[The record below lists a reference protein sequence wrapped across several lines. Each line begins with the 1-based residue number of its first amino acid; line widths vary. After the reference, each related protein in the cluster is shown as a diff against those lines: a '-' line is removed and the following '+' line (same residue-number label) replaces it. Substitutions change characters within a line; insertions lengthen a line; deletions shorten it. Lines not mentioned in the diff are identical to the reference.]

1 MTLCAAGWRGP
12 GVGKVDIPFYTT
24 RQRDGR
30 PKWGYWAPCLKRR
43 SKKSGKIEETLMAKL
58 GFKLVDCGEDGP
70 RAWSIAQSWNEKW
83 KQARADH
90 LAGKPVQKIGKIE
103 RVFPPD
109 SLGEG
114 FAKFRATGEWKSK
127 KETTKSQWMRGWKMI
142 EPTFGDVNPRT
153 VAMEHIDLWYHGDPQ
168 DPRLKGILETVGVSE
183 AYLGMKYWRAIWSV
197 LMTINRGDGQRYCM
211 GEDPSLGIRRKTP
224 KTRSAIWLYDEAQ
237 LTIGAAGQM
246 KILGLQAALSVAWD
260 TMMSPVDVRT
270 LTLSHMSRDAQG
282 TVFQIDR
289 AKTGKQAIGT
299 LTEQTLQ
306 LLNGYIAGL
315 PFTLHPETPIFHTRG
330 GQPGPKGGRPRPP
343 VPYTKDTLSKDFR
356 DVRAVLFIGDT
367 RKVMDFRRSG
377 SIEAIAGA
385 VDMSALAAKA
395 ANSIDTNKKLQGT
408 YLPNQTAVVRLADEA
423 RLRGRVVMRG
433 AKNENGA

>member
-1 MTLCAAGWRGP
+1 MLCAAGWRGP
-12 GVGKVDIPFYTT
+12 GVGDVNISFYTT

-43 SKKSGKIEETLMAKL
+43 SKRSGRIEETLMAKL
-58 GFKLVDCGEDGP
+58 GFALVDCGEDGP
-70 RAWSIAQSWNEKW
+70 RAWAIAQNWNAKW

-90 LAGKPVQKIGKIE
+90 LAGKPVQKPGKIE
-103 RVFPPD
+103 RVFPPN

-114 FAKFRATGEWKSK
+114 FAKFRATGEWSTK
-127 KETTKSQWMRGWKMI
+127 KPRTREGWLRGWKLI

-153 VAMEHIDLWYHGDPQ
+153 VAMEHIDLWYHGDSR
-168 DPRLKGILETVGVSE
+168 DPKIKGILELAGVSE
-183 AYLGMKYWRAIWSV
+183 AYIGMKYWRAIWSV
-197 LMTINRGDGQRYCM
+197 LMTINRADGERYCV

-224 KTRSAIWLYDEAQ
+224 QTRTAIWLYDEAQ
-237 LTIGAAGQM
+237 LTIGAAGKM

-270 LTLSHMSRDAQG
+270 LTLSQMSRDAQG
-282 TVFQIDR
+282 TIFQVDR
-289 AKTGKQAIGT
+289 AKTGRQAIGT
-299 LTEQTLQ
+299 LTEPTLT
-306 LLNGYIAGL
+306 LLNAYVAGL

-356 DVRAVLFIGDT
+356 DVRAALFIGDT

-377 SIEAIAGA
+377 SVEAIAGQ
-385 VDMSALAAKA
+385 VDPSALAGKM
-395 ANSIDTNKKLQGT
+395 ANSIDTNKKLQQT

-423 RLRGRVVMRG
+423 RVRGRVVMRG
-433 AKNENGA
+433 LKNEGGT